1 MWATAT
7 RVAGDDRRM
16 RHSLPEPYLDETAF
30 VSFGP
35 IIEPPFA
42 DAHPGEVPDVLE
54 DVREVVVE
62 PWDPPLT
69 EELSRRALA
78 VAMESAEL
86 VRELEGARY
95 EVIGVGL
102 VDGKHEPARPVV
114 VVYRYDDDR
123 TIEAVL
129 DAGATAVNTVRI
141 GDEAP
146 ILTDAEV
153 QRANTIAEYPG
164 TGMGLLVLDENPDSP
179 RYRHRL
185 VDLRYAPPDSRMP
198 EAYAIVDLSTGE
210 LVDRGEYPTGRA
222 S

>member
-1 MWATAT
+1 
-7 RVAGDDRRM
+7 M
-16 RHSLPEPYLDETAF
+16 RHSLPEPVLDETAL

-42 DAHPGEVPDVLE
+42 DAHPGEVSAVLE
-54 DVREVVVE
+54 DVREVAVE

-69 EELSRRALA
+69 QELSRRALA
-78 VAMESAEL
+78 VAMASAEL
-86 VRELEGARY
+86 AHELEGARY

-102 VDGKHEPARPVV
+102 VDGKYEPARPVVV

-129 DAGATAVNTVRI
+129 DAGATAVSTVRI

-185 VDLRYAPPDSRMP
+185 VDLRYAPPDHRMP

-210 LVDRGEYPTGRA
+210 LVDRGEYPPGRA